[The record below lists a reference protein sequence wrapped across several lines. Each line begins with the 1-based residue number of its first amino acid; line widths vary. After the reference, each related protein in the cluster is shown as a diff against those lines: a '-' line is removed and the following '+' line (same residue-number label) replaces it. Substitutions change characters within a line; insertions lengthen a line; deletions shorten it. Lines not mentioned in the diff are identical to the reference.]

1 MISWAFFIIVL
12 DLILV
17 FQLLQCNC
25 LSTAPTIASVIG
37 IGLGGLAIIIR
48 TLVKIKQGTREK
60 LGQELQK
67 LRDENKELLERI
79 ADFREKEIIERA
91 DGENLI

>member
-17 FQLLQCNC
+17 FQLLQCDC
-25 LSTAPTIASVIG
+25 LLTAPTIAIVIG